1 MAGKQAF
8 EPEVWVDRHGD
19 ALYKYAM
26 MRLRDPALA
35 EEAVQETLLAA
46 LQAFEKFSGQSSE
59 RTWLVGI
66 LKHKI
71 VDYFRR
77 TSRERPATEDESMPQ
92 HVNDLFDEND
102 YWHHDLGPIDWND
115 NPATVFQQTE
125 FRLILDHCL
134 GELPT
139 RTASVFTLR
148 EMEELESEEIC
159 KVLGISTTNLWVLLH
174 RARSH
179 LRHCLEMK
187 WFGKVTKTSTR

>member
-1 MAGKQAF
+1 MVRKQPF

-19 ALYKYAM
+19 ALFKYAM

-35 EEAVQETLLAA
+35 EEIVQETLLAA
-46 LQAFEKFSGQSSE
+46 LQAFDKFSGQSSE

-71 VDYFRR
+71 VDYFRKI
-77 TSRERPATEDESMPQ
+77 SRERPVTEDESMPQ
-92 HVNDLFDEND
+92 HVNDLFDENN
-102 YWHHDLGPIDWND
+102 YWHHDLGPVDWND
-115 NPATVFQQTE
+115 NPAMVFQQTE
-125 FRLILDHCL
+125 FRNILSHCL

-148 EMEELESEEIC
+148 EMEELDSEEIC
-159 KVLGISTTNLWVLLH
+159 KVLNISTTNLWVLLH
-174 RARSH
+174 RARAH

-187 WFGKVTKTSTR
+187 WFGKVMKKSAR